1 MASNVQGKLGY
12 LITFTIP
19 DVDAS
24 YRELKDLARAV
35 GLPTQYTPDPPAPMN
50 AWEKGTQLGVRGVK
64 ITPPYSMITSARRQY
79 NSEPVV
85 RLLTRIVSRSA
96 PMLKRH
102 VVREAVVPQA
112 DAPDVQLSLDTVAVM
127 TFDTATRQSTIL
139 RVTDPAGWSNGSVS
153 QVLQD
158 IDGKIGSL
166 GHYSDGDKIR
176 VKVRELLEDLC
187 RVTVRGT
194 GGVYFIPAG
203 VAGAKDLLKSLR
215 NYINGLDT
223 HLAANAQNRPSC
235 QVWALTRDDEAL
247 ELGSYDDIKASVIDE
262 VRIRLNALHSKVQP
276 VLSGKARG
284 KVADQVNEQA
294 MAELAK
300 ITQALKAY
308 RAALDDD
315 LEMIGDAYHITK
327 ATVLK
332 AIDAG
337 VAAGE

>member
-1 MASNVQGKLGY
+1 MAANVQGKVGY

-24 YRELKDLARAV
+24 YRQLKDLAQHV
-35 GLPTQYTPDPPAPMN
+35 GLPSEYTPDPPKPKN
-50 AWEKGTQLGVRGVK
+50 AWEKGTQLGTRGVK
-64 ITPPYSMITSARRQY
+64 ITPPYDMITTARRQY

-102 VVREAVVPQA
+102 VVREAIVPQA

-127 TFDTATRQSTIL
+127 TFDTTTRQSTIL

-158 IDGKIGSL
+158 IDGKVGNL

-176 VKVRELLEDLC
+176 VRVRELLEDLC
-187 RVTVRGT
+187 RVAVRGT
-194 GGVYFIPAG
+194 GGVYFVPAS
-203 VAGAKDLLKSLR
+203 VAGAKDLLKALR
-215 NYINGLDT
+215 NYINGLDGFV
-223 HLAANAQNRPSC
+223 AANAQNRPSC
-235 QVWALTRDDEAL
+235 QIWAISKDDEAL
-247 ELGSYDDIKASVIDE
+247 ELGSLTDIRASVIDE
-262 VRIRLNALHSKVQP
+262 VKVRLNGLHAKVQP
-276 VLSGKARG
+276 VLSGKAKG

-294 MAELAK
+294 LTELAK

-315 LEMIGDAYHITK
+315 LEIVGDAYAITK

-332 AIDAG
+332 SVDAG
-337 VAAGE
+337 TGVG